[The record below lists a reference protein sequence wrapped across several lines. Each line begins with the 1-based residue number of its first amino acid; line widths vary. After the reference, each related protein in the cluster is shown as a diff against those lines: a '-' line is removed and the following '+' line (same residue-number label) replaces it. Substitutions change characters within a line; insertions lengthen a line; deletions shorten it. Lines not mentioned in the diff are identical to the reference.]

1 MQVTRNRELV
11 TDAKNALGASILHPL
26 GRRILQKRCT
36 VAGLPPTTTR
46 KCSGEA
52 CARTCTSKS
61 AGLTAR
67 SADSHGIQLLEE
79 VVAAWPTRSKRQSGD
94 NTAMASLMESV
105 GAKPTTVT
113 ARIASTHGSCL
124 MRRLSSERLKESAGA
139 RTGTEKVRKFLFEYG
154 IELFISFLVNHG
166 LRNYY

>member
-105 GAKPTTVT
+105 VAKPTTVT

-124 MRRLSSERLKESAGA
+124 MRRLSSERPKESAGA
-139 RTGTEKVRKFLFEYG
+139 RTGTEKVQKCG
-154 IELFISFLVNHG
+154 IELFISFLVANMSYG
-166 LRNYY
+166 